1 MEGDSDAKANSM
13 PPTENTHQEVN
24 MSASGSLQV
33 SEKHDNIK
41 EVAFDNNA
49 AYKNKRKR
57 DIPEAITDKLCGKD
71 MLNEFT
77 TIEDLAS
84 IDASTY
90 MAWVSRQSNSLPNV
104 FIANETESK
113 IEPRVKAMR
122 REEPIDGSA
131 ATVQVLFSK
140 QMGIFP
146 PRTARHLPPMDTNIA
161 DKSNDNENKGHSSMN
176 KVLCTCSQWISATIS
191 NFSELRSH
199 IEQIQSQMIEQHRQH
214 QRDIVVPRMK
224 DRAAWHV
231 FCLGKEEAYGNA
243 GGYFEESYEEIK
255 EEYAA
260 EIDEHDVNE
269 ESDGEVNTSSPDVAR
284 QSQSHKVNVDTDQEL
299 KTKDGIYDPQLVP
312 PNGYPPTLSLL
323 LQFDQ
328 VLTRF
333 LFHHHIH
340 FFCEWKFPL
349 THNRA
354 AWIYA
359 LLARMEKPWHREE
372 CSAVR
377 RLLRECCAR
386 RWELVLP
393 EKRSAASASLIS
405 GLNKN
410 IEDSNNATAMQG
422 GDMKVWE
429 SLALLNTL
437 IAVTGL
443 YYEQGSFAGG
453 DSKYA
458 LFEVPLE
465 GA

>member
-1 MEGDSDAKANSM
+1 MDDVSDAKAYSMSPKQDTPQDNIHAPGNSGV
-13 PPTENTHQEVN
+13 TDKRDHGDQ
-24 MSASGSLQV
+24 SAS
-33 SEKHDNIK
+33 E
-41 EVAFDNNA
+41 NNGTSR
-49 AYKNKRKR
+49 NKRKR
-57 DIPEAITDKLCGKD
+57 DRSKASTDELNNPNL
-71 MLNEFT
+71 LNEFS

-90 MAWVSRQSNSLPNV
+90 IAWVNRQSNSLPNV
-104 FIANETESK
+104 FIANETEAK
-113 IEPRVKAMR
+113 IELTPKENS

-140 QMGIFP
+140 QMDILP
-146 PRTARHLPPMDTNIA
+146 PRTTKHLPPMDTIIA
-161 DKSNDNENKGHSSMN
+161 DTSNIVDPVGQSLNTRTS
-176 KVLCTCSQWISATIS
+176 CARSQWISATIS

-199 IEQIQSQMIEQHRQH
+199 IEQVQSRMIEQHGKH
-214 QRDIVVPRMK
+214 QRNIAVPRMK

-243 GGYFEESYEEIK
+243 GGYFEESDIE
-255 EEYAA
+255 
-260 EIDEHDVNE
+260 DEGECTVEFDEQGFHA
-269 ESDGEVNTSSPDVAR
+269 ESDGGGPPDVAN
-284 QSQSHKVNVDTDQEL
+284 QSQTHIVNGDTDHEL
-299 KTKDGIYDPQLVP
+299 NTQHQIYNPQLVP
-312 PNGYPPTLSLL
+312 PKGYPPTLSLL

-328 VLTRF
+328 VLTRI

-393 EKRSAASASLIS
+393 ERGFAAPISLIS
-405 GLNKN
+405 GLNHN
-410 IEDSNNATAMQG
+410 IKDTNTHSPKLD
-422 GDMKVWE
+422 GDEKMWE
-429 SLALLNTL
+429 LLALLNIL
-437 IAVTGL
+437 IAITGL
-443 YYEQGSFAGG
+443 YYEQGSFACG
-453 DSKYA
+453 DGTCA
-458 LFEVPLE
+458 LFEVPSE
-465 GA
+465 WA